1 MVIVFKFLKRNLFV
15 IVFIIVVFGY
25 VFNGISKSV
34 NEFQQIDKRKENIA
48 LKCETDLSDENNSYS
63 DNYIK
68 YCENILSY
76 KDDKFSFYNYLSDMA
91 IEKCGLVVGY
101 LGLLVVLVP
110 ALYYVCR
117 LLKNGYIVNYLTR
130 KNYLSFLKCLF
141 GKAYRFVWILPLI
154 AIIMICVSLK
164 YGVIQNN
171 TNTLTLWM
179 SDITNNI
186 YLFII
191 LYLISI
197 FMYSCMFINF
207 GLIVARYQ
215 NNYFLSLVLSYVIFF
230 GLELFL
236 ELFSASGVC
245 NVFFK
250 DYCGGSFFN
259 IMDAFTFNDAYGV
272 SSVMLFSFV
281 MLVIS
286 FVGVFLA
293 YRNQEKLVIKSERYW
308 RSK

>member
-1 MVIVFKFLKRNLFV
+1 MFKFLKRNLFV

-191 LYLISI
+191 FYLINI
-197 FMYSCMFINF
+197 FMYSCMFINL

-215 NNYFLSLVLSYVIFF
+215 NNYFLSLFLSYVIFF

-272 SSVMLFSFV
+272 SSLMLFSFV

>member
-15 IVFIIVVFGY
+15 IMFIIVVFGY

-191 LYLISI
+191 LYLINI
-197 FMYSCMFINF
+197 FMYSCMFINL

-259 IMDAFTFNDAYGV
+259 IMDAFTFNDVYGV

-286 FVGVFLA
+286 FVDVFLA

>member
-1 MVIVFKFLKRNLFV
+1 MFKFLKRNLFV

-130 KNYLSFLKCLF
+130 KDYLSFLKCLF
-141 GKAYRFVWILPLI
+141 GKTYRFVWILPLI

-191 LYLISI
+191 LYLINI
-197 FMYSCMFINF
+197 FMYSCMFINL

-308 RSK
+308 RSR

>member
-1 MVIVFKFLKRNLFV
+1 MVIVLKFLKRNLFV

-191 LYLISI
+191 LYLINI
-197 FMYSCMFINF
+197 FMYSCMFINL

>member
-1 MVIVFKFLKRNLFV
+1 MFKFLKRNLFV
-15 IVFIIVVFGY
+15 IVFIIVVFSY

-141 GKAYRFVWILPLI
+141 GKAYGFVWILPLI

-191 LYLISI
+191 LYLINI
-197 FMYSCMFINF
+197 FMYSCMFINL

>member
-1 MVIVFKFLKRNLFV
+1 MFKFLKRNLFV
-15 IVFIIVVFGY
+15 IMFIIVVFGY

-164 YGVIQNN
+164 YGVILDN

-191 LYLISI
+191 LYLINI
-197 FMYSCMFINF
+197 FMYSCMFINL

-308 RSK
+308 RSKWK

>member
-1 MVIVFKFLKRNLFV
+1 MFKFLKRNLFV
-15 IVFIIVVFGY
+15 IMFIIVVFGY

-101 LGLLVVLVP
+101 LGLLVILVP

-191 LYLISI
+191 LYLINI
-197 FMYSCMFINF
+197 FMYSCMFINL

>member
-1 MVIVFKFLKRNLFV
+1 MFKFLKRNLFV

-34 NEFQQIDKRKENIA
+34 NEFQQIDKRKENID

-191 LYLISI
+191 LYLINI
-197 FMYSCMFINF
+197 FMYSCMFINL

-308 RSK
+308 RSR

>member
-1 MVIVFKFLKRNLFV
+1 MFKFLKRNLFV

-76 KDDKFSFYNYLSDMA
+76 KDDKLSFYNYLSDIA

-141 GKAYRFVWILPLI
+141 GKAYRFVWILPFI

-186 YLFII
+186 YLFIF
-191 LYLISI
+191 LYLINI
-197 FMYSCMFINF
+197 FMYSCMFINL

>member
-1 MVIVFKFLKRNLFV
+1 MFKFLKRNLFV
-15 IVFIIVVFGY
+15 IMFIIVVFGY

-130 KNYLSFLKCLF
+130 KNYLGFLKCLF

-191 LYLISI
+191 LYLINI
-197 FMYSCMFINF
+197 FMYSCMFINL

>member
-1 MVIVFKFLKRNLFV
+1 MFKFLKRNLFV

-179 SDITNNI
+179 SDIANNI

-191 LYLISI
+191 LYLINI
-197 FMYSCMFINF
+197 FMYSCMFINL

-308 RSK
+308 RSKWK

>member
-1 MVIVFKFLKRNLFV
+1 MFKFLKRNLFV
-15 IVFIIVVFGY
+15 IVFIIFVFTF
-25 VFNGISKSV
+25 VFIRGSKTLDQFHQSQKRQDYMALQCESDL
-34 NEFQQIDKRKENIA
+34 NDKEH
-48 LKCETDLSDENNSYS
+48 EYS
-63 DNYIK
+63 NDYIE
-68 YCENILSY
+68 YCNRMMSY
-76 KDDKFSFYNYLSDMA
+76 KNNKYSFYNYFSDMLVD
-91 IEKCGLVVGY
+91 KCGFLNY
-101 LGLLVVLVP
+101 LGFLIVVVP

-154 AIIMICVSLK
+154 AIIMICISLK

-191 LYLISI
+191 LYLINI
-197 FMYSCMFINF
+197 FMYSCMFINL

>member
-1 MVIVFKFLKRNLFV
+1 MFKFLKRNLFV

-34 NEFQQIDKRKENIA
+34 NEFQQIDKKKENIA

-191 LYLISI
+191 LYLINI
-197 FMYSCMFINF
+197 FMYSCMFINL

-293 YRNQEKLVIKSERYW
+293 YMNQEKLVIKSERYW

>member
-1 MVIVFKFLKRNLFV
+1 MFKFLKRNLFV

-191 LYLISI
+191 FYLINI
-197 FMYSCMFINF
+197 FMYSCMFINL

>member
-48 LKCETDLSDENNSYS
+48 LKCETNLSDENNSYS

-191 LYLISI
+191 LYLINI
-197 FMYSCMFINF
+197 FMYSCMFINL

>member
-1 MVIVFKFLKRNLFV
+1 MFKFLKRNLFV
-15 IVFIIVVFGY
+15 IVFIIVVFSY

-34 NEFQQIDKRKENIA
+34 NEFQQIDKKKENIA

-91 IEKCGLVVGY
+91 IEKCGLVVDY

-186 YLFII
+186 YLFIF
-191 LYLISI
+191 LYLINI
-197 FMYSCMFINF
+197 FMYSCMFINL

-259 IMDAFTFNDAYGV
+259 IMNAFTFNDAYGV

-293 YRNQEKLVIKSERYW
+293 YRNHEKLVIKSERYW

>member
-1 MVIVFKFLKRNLFV
+1 MFKFLKRNLFV

-130 KNYLSFLKCLF
+130 KDYLSFLKCLF

-191 LYLISI
+191 LYLINI
-197 FMYSCMFINF
+197 FMYSCMFINL

>member
-141 GKAYRFVWILPLI
+141 GNAYRFVWILPLI

-191 LYLISI
+191 LYLINI
-197 FMYSCMFINF
+197 FMYSCMFINL

>member
-15 IVFIIVVFGY
+15 IMFIIVVFGY

-191 LYLISI
+191 LYLINI
-197 FMYSCMFINF
+197 FMYSCMFINL

-236 ELFSASGVC
+236 ELFSVSGVC

-293 YRNQEKLVIKSERYW
+293 YRNQEKLVIKSERYR

>member
-1 MVIVFKFLKRNLFV
+1 MFKFLKRNLFV
-15 IVFIIVVFGY
+15 IMFIIVVFGY

-191 LYLISI
+191 LYLINI
-197 FMYSCMFINF
+197 FMYSCMFINL

>member
-1 MVIVFKFLKRNLFV
+1 MFKFLKRNLFV
-15 IVFIIVVFGY
+15 IMFIIVVFGY

-191 LYLISI
+191 LYLINI
-197 FMYSCMFINF
+197 FMYSCMFINL

-236 ELFSASGVC
+236 ELFSVSGVC

>member
-1 MVIVFKFLKRNLFV
+1 MFKFLKRNLFV

-191 LYLISI
+191 LYLINI
-197 FMYSCMFINF
+197 FMYSCMFINL

-236 ELFSASGVC
+236 ELFSVSGVC

-272 SSVMLFSFV
+272 SSLMLFSFV

>member
-1 MVIVFKFLKRNLFV
+1 VVIVFKFLKRNLFV

-191 LYLISI
+191 LYLINI
-197 FMYSCMFINF
+197 FMYSCMFINL

-308 RSK
+308 RSR

>member
-1 MVIVFKFLKRNLFV
+1 MFKFLKRNLFV
-15 IVFIIVVFGY
+15 IMFIIVVFGY

-191 LYLISI
+191 LYLINI
-197 FMYSCMFINF
+197 FMYSCMFINL

-259 IMDAFTFNDAYGV
+259 IMDAFTFNDVYGV

>member
-1 MVIVFKFLKRNLFV
+1 MFKFLKRNLFV

-34 NEFQQIDKRKENIA
+34 NEFQQIDKKKENIA

-76 KDDKFSFYNYLSDMA
+76 KDDKFSFYNYLSDMT

-130 KNYLSFLKCLF
+130 KNYLGFLKCLF

-191 LYLISI
+191 FYLINI
-197 FMYSCMFINF
+197 FMYSCMFINL

-272 SSVMLFSFV
+272 SSVMLFSFA

>member
-1 MVIVFKFLKRNLFV
+1 MVILFKFLKRNLFV
-15 IVFIIVVFGY
+15 IVFIIVVFVY

-68 YCENILSY
+68 YCENILSF

-191 LYLISI
+191 LYLINI
-197 FMYSCMFINF
+197 FMYSCMFINL

>member
-1 MVIVFKFLKRNLFV
+1 MK
-15 IVFIIVVFGY
+15 IIV
-25 VFNGISKSV
+25 
-34 NEFQQIDKRKENIA
+34 IA
-48 LKCETDLSDENNSYS
+48 IIILS
-63 DNYIK
+63 IVK
-68 YCENILSY
+68 LSY

-130 KNYLSFLKCLF
+130 KDYLSFLKCLF

-191 LYLISI
+191 LYLINI
-197 FMYSCMFINF
+197 FMYSCMFINL

-308 RSK
+308 RSR

>member
-1 MVIVFKFLKRNLFV
+1 MFKFLKRNLFI

-191 LYLISI
+191 LYLINV

-215 NNYFLSLVLSYVIFF
+215 NNYFLSLVLSYIIFF

-272 SSVMLFSFV
+272 SSLMLFSFV

>member
-1 MVIVFKFLKRNLFV
+1 MFKFLKRNLFV

-34 NEFQQIDKRKENIA
+34 NKFQQIDKRKENIA

-191 LYLISI
+191 LYLINI
-197 FMYSCMFINF
+197 FMYSCMFINL

>member
-1 MVIVFKFLKRNLFV
+1 MFKFLKRNLFV

-68 YCENILSY
+68 YCKNILSY

-191 LYLISI
+191 FYLINI
-197 FMYSCMFINF
+197 FMYSCMFINL

>member
-15 IVFIIVVFGY
+15 IMFIIVVFGY

-191 LYLISI
+191 LYLINI
-197 FMYSCMFINF
+197 FMYSCMFINL

-236 ELFSASGVC
+236 ELFSVSGVC

>member
-1 MVIVFKFLKRNLFV
+1 MFKFLKRNLFV
-15 IVFIIVVFGY
+15 IMFIIVVFGY

-191 LYLISI
+191 LYLINI
-197 FMYSCMFINF
+197 FMYSCMFINL

-272 SSVMLFSFV
+272 SSLMLFSFV

>member
-34 NEFQQIDKRKENIA
+34 NEFQQIDKKKENIA

-191 LYLISI
+191 LYLINI
-197 FMYSCMFINF
+197 FMYSCMFINL

-236 ELFSASGVC
+236 ELFSVSGVC

-293 YRNQEKLVIKSERYW
+293 YRNQEKLVIKSERYR

>member
-1 MVIVFKFLKRNLFV
+1 MFKFLKRNLFV
-15 IVFIIVVFGY
+15 IVFIIFVFGY

-191 LYLISI
+191 LYLINI
-197 FMYSCMFINF
+197 FMYSCMFINL

>member
-1 MVIVFKFLKRNLFV
+1 MFKFLKRNLFV
-15 IVFIIVVFGY
+15 IMFIIVVFGY

-110 ALYYVCR
+110 ALYYLCR

-191 LYLISI
+191 LYLINI
-197 FMYSCMFINF
+197 FMYSCMFINL

>member
-1 MVIVFKFLKRNLFV
+1 MFKFLKRNLFV

-48 LKCETDLSDENNSYS
+48 LKCETNLSDENNSYS

-191 LYLISI
+191 LYLINI
-197 FMYSCMFINF
+197 FMYSCMFINL

>member
-1 MVIVFKFLKRNLFV
+1 MFKFLKRNLFV

-34 NEFQQIDKRKENIA
+34 NEFQQIDKRKENID

-191 LYLISI
+191 LYLINI
-197 FMYSCMFINF
+197 FMYSCMFINL

-308 RSK
+308 RLK

>member
-1 MVIVFKFLKRNLFV
+1 MFKFLKRNLFI

-34 NEFQQIDKRKENIA
+34 NEFQQIDKRKENIF

-191 LYLISI
+191 LYLINV

-215 NNYFLSLVLSYVIFF
+215 NNYFLSLVLSYIIFF

-272 SSVMLFSFV
+272 SSLMLFSFV

>member
-1 MVIVFKFLKRNLFV
+1 MFKFLKRNLFV

-191 LYLISI
+191 LYLINI
-197 FMYSCMFINF
+197 FMYSCMFINL